1 MLPRLSLAPVHE
13 YLAAHPRHGAMFAP
27 LTWLMGVPLAETLT
41 AGALLGT
48 KTVVT
53 EFVAIANMTQL
64 PAGSLS
70 PGAALAMS
78 YALISFANF
87 ATAGIM
93 SAALY
98 AIAPERRH

>member
-1 MLPRLSLAPVHE
+1 MVLAV
-13 YLAAHPRHGAMFAP
+13 RKQS
-27 LTWLMGVPLAETLT
+27 
-41 AGALLGT
+41 GT
-48 KTVVT
+48 NTVVN

-98 AIAPERRH
+98 AIAPERRHEVPALAMKCVLSGLLATCCTGSVIAILFGLGVV